1 MAFYADLAPCDY
13 FGPDFAPALRA
24 VGWLE
29 AGRDYRRGSVEP
41 RLVHKLALLL
51 SEPWEHERSV
61 DPHACSLCPFTG
73 GPAEFRLARAD
84 GMPAVPL
91 GNRNLYVPGPDVLYV
106 VPSFVLHYV
115 DAHGYAPP
123 EAFAEAVWACPPVRS
138 REYAEAVRRLAP
150 PGLLKA

>member
-1 MAFYADLAPCDY
+1 MAFYEDGAPCDY
-13 FGPDFAPALRA
+13 FGSEFASVLRA

-29 AGRDYRRGSVEP
+29 EGKDYRRGKVEP

-61 DPHACSLCPFTG
+61 DPHACSLCPFSG
-73 GPAEFRLARAD
+73 GPQEFRFARGA

-91 GNRNLYVPGPDVLYV
+91 GNRNLYVPGGDVLYV

-123 EAFAEAVWACPPVRS
+123 EAFAEALWACPPVRS

-150 PGLLKA
+150 PGLLRA

>member
-1 MAFYADLAPCDY
+1 MAFYEDLAPCDY
-13 FGPDFAPALRA
+13 FGPEFAAGLRA

-29 AGRDYRRGSVEP
+29 EGKPWRRGKVEA

-51 SEPWEHERSV
+51 SEPWEHERPA

-73 GPAEFRLARAD
+73 GPVEFRLARSA

-91 GNRNLYVPGPDVLYV
+91 GNRNLYVPGAGVLYV
-106 VPSFVLHYV
+106 VPSLVLHYM
-115 DAHGYAPP
+115 DAHEYAPP
-123 EAFAEAVWACPPVRS
+123 EAFTEALWACPPVRS
-138 REYAEAVRRLAP
+138 KDYGEAVRRLAP